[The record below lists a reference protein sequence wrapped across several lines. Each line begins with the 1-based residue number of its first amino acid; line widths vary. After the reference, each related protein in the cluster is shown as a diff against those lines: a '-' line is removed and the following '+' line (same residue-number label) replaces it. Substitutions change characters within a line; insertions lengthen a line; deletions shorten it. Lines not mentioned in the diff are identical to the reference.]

1 MLVTSNNK
9 SVNDTSR
16 QTTSFTDRQINNFNS
31 YKMNNKNNINISKNK
46 KSSIVF
52 RHYKKDKEIYHHING
67 KVAKSLIFLI
77 VSGNSG
83 ITALE
88 VSSWAFRLA
97 AYIHILR
104 TKYDID
110 IITIDEPHDGGIHG
124 RYILKDRVDIIHKK
138 IKK

>member
-1 MLVTSNNK
+1 MLVNNNNLKPLGRQTFSASSQTVNQFNKSINTNMLNLNITKNNK
-9 SVNDTSR
+9 KLSKR
-16 QTTSFTDRQINNFNS
+16 FKI
-31 YKMNNKNNINISKNK
+31 YKN
-46 KSSIVF
+46 
-52 RHYKKDKEIYHHING
+52 DKEIYHHING
-67 KVAKSLIFLI
+67 KVAKSLTTLI

-104 TKYDID
+104 TKCDID
-110 IITIDEPHDGGIHG
+110 IITIRESHDGGIHG
-124 RYILKDRVDIIHKK
+124 RYILKDKVDIIHEK

>member
-1 MLVTSNNK
+1 MLTTYNNNLKPSGRQTFSASSQTVTQLNKSNN
-9 SVNDTSR
+9 
-16 QTTSFTDRQINNFNS
+16 TTMLNRKNT
-31 YKMNNKNNINISKNK
+31 KNNKKI
-46 KSSIVF
+46 SIVF

-67 KVAKSLIFLI
+67 KVAKSLIALV

-83 ITALE
+83 ITALS

-110 IITIDEPHDGGIHG
+110 IITIREPHDGGTHG
-124 RYILKDRVDIIHKK
+124 RYILKDIVEIIHKK
-138 IKK
+138 TKK

>member
-1 MLVTSNNK
+1 MLHL
-9 SVNDTSR
+9 
-16 QTTSFTDRQINNFNS
+16 
-31 YKMNNKNNINISKNK
+31 KNTKNNK

-67 KVAKSLIFLI
+67 KVAKSLTALI
-77 VSGNSG
+77 MSGNSG

-110 IITIDEPHDGGIHG
+110 IVTIDEPHDGGIHG
-124 RYILKDRVDIIHKK
+124 RYILKDKVDIIHKK
-138 IKK
+138 TKK

>member
-1 MLVTSNNK
+1 MLAIYNNNLKLEKFGDLTASSPKVNQFNKSINTTMLNRKNTKNNK
-9 SVNDTSR
+9 
-16 QTTSFTDRQINNFNS
+16 
-31 YKMNNKNNINISKNK
+31 KL
-46 KSSIVF
+46 SIVF